1 MLKTVFISYF
11 ERDLTTLKNELEL
24 YTNEQH
30 LWLTDANIKNSAGNL
45 CLHLIGNLNHFIGAV
60 LGKTGYVRE
69 RDKEF
74 TEKQSLPELITRVE
88 KTKTMLTEVLT
99 NLTHEQYEGLYP
111 ILFLEK
117 EISTSQMLLQLSTH
131 LNYHLG
137 QINYHRRLLDK
148 KN

>member
-30 LWLTDANIKNSAGNL
+30 LWLTDTNIKNSAGNL